1 MPRVWSMRTINVMI
15 VCMFMLRHV
24 IAQGNVRSNVISR
37 LNRRKMIAT
46 RNNFSEK
53 GSQAELI
60 GSNLHLYVSAFSVQ
74 MLR

>member
-1 MPRVWSMRTINVMI
+1 MPRVWSVRRINAMI

-24 IAQGNVRSNVISR
+24 IAHGKVRSNLISR

-53 GSQAELI
+53 DSQA
-60 GSNLHLYVSAFSVQ
+60 
-74 MLR
+74 

>member
-1 MPRVWSMRTINVMI
+1 MINAMI
-15 VCMFMLRHV
+15 VRMSMLRHV
-24 IAQGNVRSNVISR
+24 IAHGNVSSNVISR

-60 GSNLHLYVSAFSVQ
+60 GSILHLYVSAFSVQ

>member
-1 MPRVWSMRTINVMI
+1 MPRVWSVRRINAMI
-15 VCMFMLRHV
+15 VRTFMLRHV

-53 GSQAELI
+53 GSQSELI
-60 GSNLHLYVSAFSVQ
+60 GSNLHLYVSAFSV
-74 MLR
+74 